1 MSNIYLTKSKTSLY
15 LNSYSSPLPPSKG
28 NLLVNFISLT
38 KRKLSLQFYYSVQ
51 PFPQQG
57 DSPREQYL
65 SDSQDNIIVHYQPFY
80 PPIPV
85 ARKISS

>member
-15 LNSYSSPLPPSKG
+15 INSYSSPLPPSKG

-38 KRKLSLQFYYSVQ
+38 KKKLSLQFYYSVH
-51 PFPQQG
+51 PSPQQG

-65 SDSQDNIIVHYQPFY
+65 SDREDYIIVLYQLF
-80 PPIPV
+80 
-85 ARKISS
+85 